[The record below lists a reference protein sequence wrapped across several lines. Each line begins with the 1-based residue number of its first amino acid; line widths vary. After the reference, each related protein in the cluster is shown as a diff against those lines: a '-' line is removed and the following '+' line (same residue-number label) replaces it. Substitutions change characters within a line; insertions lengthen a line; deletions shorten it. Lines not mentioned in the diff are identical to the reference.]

1 MCMPKLSLYRPN
13 KSKDYNFL
21 DNTIYEMFT
30 VGGTDLNI
38 HKYLGPKNPNDTDST
53 SDQPQYDAVK
63 ETNIQDLLFLE
74 NRDRKYDEDVYT
86 IRGHYTV
93 QDLDFNLSQ
102 FGLFLTND
110 TIFVTMHIN
119 SSVKTLGRKIM
130 SGDVIEFPHLIDEY
144 AANDFEVALKRFYV
158 VEDVTRASEGFSQ
171 TWYPHLYRIKLKQIY
186 DGQEYKDILDL
197 PAMEDSDTTLRDILS
212 TYEIEMQVND
222 AVVKQGEEY
231 ASKSG
236 YDTQSFYTVTTDNKG
251 NVLIV
256 SVDADTIGVDEEI
269 DVNLILETPPRT
281 GYTGYLI
288 GDGIPP
294 NGHPFGVG
302 SSFPADAN
310 ENDYF
315 LRSDLLPN
323 RLFRFTG
330 KTWKKVEDNVRAD
343 LSQTDTKNTLLGS
356 FINNTNKNTIMG
368 AEVTERQ
375 AISTVLKAK
384 ADN

>member
-1 MCMPKLSLYRPN
+1 MPKLSLYRPN
-13 KSKDYNFL
+13 KSKDYNFI
-21 DNTIYEMFT
+21 DNTVYEMFT

-38 HKYLGPKNPNDTDST
+38 HKYLGPKNPDDADST
-53 SDQPQYDAVK
+53 ADQPQYDAVK

-74 NRDRKYDEDVYT
+74 NRDRKYDESIYT

-144 AANDFEVALKRFYV
+144 ANNDFEVALKRFYV

-171 TWYPHLYRIKLKQIY
+171 TWYPHLYRVKLKQIY

-197 PAMEDSDTTLRDILS
+197 PAMENSDTTLRDILS

-231 ASKSG
+231 AAKSG
-236 YDTQSFYTVTTDNKG
+236 YDTQSFYTVTTDDKG
-251 NVLIV
+251 NVQIV
-256 SVDADTIGVDEEI
+256 SVDANDISVDSEI

-281 GYTGYLI
+281 GYTGYLV

-302 SSFPADAN
+302 SSFPTDSQ

-315 LRSDLLPN
+315 LRTDLLPN

-343 LSQTDTKNTLLGS
+343 LTQSDTKNTLLGT
-356 FINNTNKNTIMG
+356 FINNTNTNTIMG

>member
-1 MCMPKLSLYRPN
+1 MPKLSLYRPN

-236 YDTQSFYTVTTDNKG
+236 YDTQSFYTVTTDDKG

>member
-1 MCMPKLSLYRPN
+1 LYR
-13 KSKDYNFL
+13 
-21 DNTIYEMFT
+21 
-30 VGGTDLNI
+30 V
-38 HKYLGPKNPNDTDST
+38 
-53 SDQPQYDAVK
+53 
-63 ETNIQDLLFLE
+63 
-74 NRDRKYDEDVYT
+74 
-86 IRGHYTV
+86 
-93 QDLDFNLSQ
+93 
-102 FGLFLTND
+102 
-110 TIFVTMHIN
+110 
-119 SSVKTLGRKIM
+119 
-130 SGDVIEFPHLIDEY
+130 
-144 AANDFEVALKRFYV
+144 
-158 VEDVTRASEGFSQ
+158 
-171 TWYPHLYRIKLKQIY
+171 KLKQIY

-197 PAMEDSDTTLRDILS
+197 PAMENSDTTLRDILS

-231 ASKSG
+231 AAKSG
-236 YDTQSFYTVTTDNKG
+236 YDTQSFYTVTTDDKG
-251 NVLIV
+251 NVQIV
-256 SVDADTIGVDEEI
+256 SVDADDISVDEEI

-281 GYTGYLI
+281 GYTGYLV

-302 SSFPADAN
+302 SSFPTDSQ

-315 LRSDLLPN
+315 LRTDLLPN

-343 LSQTDTKNTLLGS
+343 LTQSDTKNTLLGT
-356 FINNTNKNTIMG
+356 FINNTNTNTIMG

>member
-144 AANDFEVALKRFYV
+144 AANDFEVALKSFYV

-236 YDTQSFYTVTTDNKG
+236 YDTQSFYTVTTDDKG

>member
-1 MCMPKLSLYRPN
+1 MPKLSLYRPN

-38 HKYLGPKNPNDTDST
+38 HKYLGPKNPNDADST

-144 AANDFEVALKRFYV
+144 ANNDFEGI
-158 VEDVTRASEGFSQ
+158 AS
-171 TWYPHLYRIKLKQIY
+171 W
-186 DGQEYKDILDL
+186 
-197 PAMEDSDTTLRDILS
+197 
-212 TYEIEMQVND
+212 
-222 AVVKQGEEY
+222 
-231 ASKSG
+231 
-236 YDTQSFYTVTTDNKG
+236 
-251 NVLIV
+251 
-256 SVDADTIGVDEEI
+256 
-269 DVNLILETPPRT
+269 
-281 GYTGYLI
+281 
-288 GDGIPP
+288 
-294 NGHPFGVG
+294 
-302 SSFPADAN
+302 
-310 ENDYF
+310 
-315 LRSDLLPN
+315 
-323 RLFRFTG
+323 
-330 KTWKKVEDNVRAD
+330 
-343 LSQTDTKNTLLGS
+343 
-356 FINNTNKNTIMG
+356 
-368 AEVTERQ
+368 
-375 AISTVLKAK
+375 
-384 ADN
+384 

>member
-1 MCMPKLSLYRPN
+1 MPKLSLYRPN
-13 KSKDYNFL
+13 KSKDYNFI
-21 DNTIYEMFT
+21 DNTVYEMFT

-38 HKYLGPKNPNDTDST
+38 HKYLGPKNPDDADST
-53 SDQPQYDAVK
+53 ADQPQYDAVK

-74 NRDRKYDEDVYT
+74 NRDRKYDESIYT

-144 AANDFEVALKRFYV
+144 ANNDFEVALKRFYV

-171 TWYPHLYRIKLKQIY
+171 TWYPHLYRVKLKQIY

-231 ASKSG
+231 AAKSG
-236 YDTQSFYTVTTDNKG
+236 YDTQSFYTVTTDDKG
-251 NVLIV
+251 NVQIV
-256 SVDADTIGVDEEI
+256 SVDADDISVDAEI

-302 SSFPADAN
+302 SSFPTDSQ

-315 LRSDLLPN
+315 LRTDLLPN

-343 LSQTDTKNTLLGS
+343 LTQSDTKNTLLGT
-356 FINNTNKNTIMG
+356 FINNTNTNTIMG

-384 ADN
+384 ADD

>member
-1 MCMPKLSLYRPN
+1 MPKLSLYRPN
-13 KSKDYNFL
+13 KSKDYNFI
-21 DNTIYEMFT
+21 DNTVYEMFT

-38 HKYLGPKNPNDTDST
+38 HKYLGPKNPDDADST
-53 SDQPQYDAVK
+53 ADQPQYDAVK

-74 NRDRKYDEDVYT
+74 NRDRKYDESIYT

-144 AANDFEVALKRFYV
+144 ANNDFEVALKRFYV

-171 TWYPHLYRIKLKQIY
+171 TWYPHLYRVKLKQIY

-197 PAMEDSDTTLRDILS
+197 PAMENSDTTLRDILS

-231 ASKSG
+231 AAKSG
-236 YDTQSFYTVTTDNKG
+236 YDTQSFYTVTTDDKG
-251 NVLIV
+251 NVQIV
-256 SVDADTIGVDEEI
+256 SVDADDISVDEEI

-281 GYTGYLI
+281 GYTGYLV

-302 SSFPADAN
+302 SSFPTDSQ

-315 LRSDLLPN
+315 LRTDLLPN

-343 LSQTDTKNTLLGS
+343 LTQSDTKNTLLGT
-356 FINNTNKNTIMG
+356 FINNTNTNTIMG

>member
-1 MCMPKLSLYRPN
+1 MCMPKLSLYRPQ

-38 HKYLGPKNPNDTDST
+38 HKYLGPKNPDDADST
-53 SDQPQYDAVK
+53 PEQPQYDAVK

-74 NRDRKYDEDVYT
+74 NRDRKYDESIYT

-197 PAMEDSDTTLRDILS
+197 PAVENSDTTLRDILS
-212 TYEIEMQVND
+212 TYEIEMQVNN
-222 AVVKQGEEY
+222 AVIAQGEEY
-231 ASKSG
+231 AAKSG
-236 YDTQSFYTVTTDNKG
+236 YATEHFYTVTTDDKG
-251 NVLIV
+251 NVQIV
-256 SVDADTIGVDEEI
+256 SVDADTITTDSAF

-302 SSFPADAN
+302 SSFPSDPV

-315 LRSDLLPN
+315 LRSDLSPN
-323 RLFRFTG
+323 RLFRYTG
-330 KTWKKVEDNVRAD
+330 QVWKKVEDNVRAD
-343 LSQTDTKNTLLGS
+343 LTQTDTKNTLLGT
-356 FINNTNKNTIMG
+356 FINNTNTNTIMG

>member
-1 MCMPKLSLYRPN
+1 MPKLSLYRPN
-13 KSKDYNFL
+13 KSKDYNFI

-38 HKYLGPKNPNDTDST
+38 HKYLGPKNPNDADST

-144 AANDFEVALKRFYV
+144 ANNDFEVALKRFYV

-236 YDTQSFYTVTTDNKG
+236 YDTQSFYTVTTDDKG

-269 DVNLILETPPRT
+269 DINLILETPPRT

-302 SSFPADAN
+302 SSFPTDAS

-343 LSQTDTKNTLLGS
+343 LSQTDTKNTLLGT
-356 FINNTNKNTIMG
+356 FINNTNTNTIMG

>member
-1 MCMPKLSLYRPN
+1 MPKLSLYRPN